1 MTETPAVPPTPP
13 VPPPPPAT
21 PVPPPPPALLKID
34 EFRKIV
40 LKTGKV
46 LEAAD
51 HPNAQ
56 KLLVLK
62 VDLGKGDVRQI
73 VAGIKAYYPPA
84 QLVGKNVVVVA
95 NLQPAVLRGMES
107 QGMLLAASTG
117 TDVVVLTPDRDVPP
131 GSPVS

>member
-1 MTETPAVPPTPP
+1 MTETPAVPPAPA
-13 VPPPPPAT
+13 VPPEPPPA
-21 PVPPPPPALLKID
+21 PPSFLKID
-34 EFRKIV
+34 EFKKVV
-40 LKTGKV
+40 LKTGRV

-62 VDLGKGDVRQI
+62 VDLGGGDVRQI
-73 VAGIKAYYPPA
+73 VAGIKAYYTPA
-84 QLVGKNVVVVA
+84 QLVGKNIVVVA

-107 QGMLLAASTG
+107 RGMLLAASTG